1 MSIDHTPLYNLNA
14 VLKKTGL
21 KADLLRAWER
31 RYQLPT
37 PQRST
42 GGHRLYSAYD
52 IEILKWLRT
61 RQVEGLSISRAVD
74 LWQEIV
80 QSGCDPLISYNR
92 SEAGSVEIP
101 SSQDT
106 RLDHLSNRWLEA
118 CLAFD
123 DRQSE
128 DALNQAFAL
137 YPVETVC
144 LEILQPGLGLLG
156 QAWYKGQASV
166 QQEHFASALAT
177 RRLETLISA
186 TPAPTRRQTVL
197 VGCPP
202 AEWHTLP
209 ILMFSLFVRRRGLKV
224 IYLGANIPALQ
235 IAETAA
241 AIQPDLVVLAAQQ
254 LTSAASLQALAVSL
268 QKLKLPLAYGGLIF
282 NRIPSLRQR
291 ISGHFLGESLEEG
304 LQTVENLL
312 ADLVPAPTA
321 LQVEDSTRRT
331 ARLFQDYR
339 PLIERELAREIQ
351 RAGLEYNYIEEA
363 SLHFTNGLAAAL
375 DLGDISLLEADL
387 NWVDQLHLGQQIP
400 GERLIYFLNAYQ
412 RVLLKLT
419 GEDSAAIVGWMDD
432 YLSRYQP

>member
-1 MSIDHTPLYNLNA
+1 MSIDHTPLYNVNA

-80 QSGCDPLISYNR
+80 QSGCDPLVSYNR

-123 DRQSE
+123 DRQAE

-202 AEWHTLP
+202 TEWHTLP

-268 QKLKLPLAYGGLIF
+268 QKLQLPLAYGGLIF

-312 ADLVPAPTA
+312 ADPVPAPTA

-375 DLGDISLLEADL
+375 DLGEISLLEADL

>member
-1 MSIDHTPLYNLNA
+1 MAIDRTPLFNLNA
-14 VLKKTGL
+14 VLKETGL
-21 KADLLRAWER
+21 KADVLRAWER

-37 PQRST
+37 PQRSA

-61 RQVEGLSISRAVD
+61 RQAEGLSISRAVD

-80 QSGCDPLISYNR
+80 QSGRDPLVSYNR
-92 SEAGSVEIP
+92 AEAVSVEIP
-101 SSQDT
+101 SPQDT
-106 RLDHLSNRWLEA
+106 RLDHLRHRWLEA
-118 CLAFD
+118 CMAFD
-123 DRQSE
+123 DRQAE

-156 QAWYKGQASV
+156 QAWYQGQASV

-268 QKLKLPLAYGGLIF
+268 QKLHLPLAYGGLIF

-312 ADLVPAPTA
+312 AEPQPAPIV
-321 LQVEDSTRRT
+321 LQVEDYTRRT
-331 ARLFQDYR
+331 ARLFQEYR

-351 RAGLEYNYIEEA
+351 RVGLDYNYIEEA
-363 SLHFTNGLAAAL
+363 SMHFSNGLAAAL

-400 GERLIYFLNAYQ
+400 GERLTYFLKAYQ

-419 GEDSAAIVGWMDD
+419 GKDSAAIIGWMDD